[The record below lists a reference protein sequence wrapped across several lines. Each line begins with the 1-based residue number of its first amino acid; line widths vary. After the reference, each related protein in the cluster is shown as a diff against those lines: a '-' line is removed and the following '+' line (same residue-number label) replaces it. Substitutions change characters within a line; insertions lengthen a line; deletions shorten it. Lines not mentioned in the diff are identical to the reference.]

1 MFYKN
6 VSWSVQISEDVG
18 ELTTELVEKMEHFNV
33 GQEKISTLKTVAIK
47 LEVLSDF
54 NASVARFIILG
65 TLLRMGSW
73 RIVSYLLSNLPEKF
87 FQKSHGGRA
96 ESLAAALEGSL
107 GQVSPF

>member
-1 MFYKN
+1 MR
-6 VSWSVQISEDVG
+6 
-18 ELTTELVEKMEHFNV
+18 ELTLA
-33 GQEKISTLKTVAIK
+33 QLWW
-47 LEVLSDF
+47 LSRQIYF
-54 NASVARFIILG
+54 TILG